1 MTAAKLFSH
10 QQVSFVTMPAMSE
23 PNRLRGKQ
31 AARRVLPPSDLFDAL
46 KARAALVA
54 EPRPAGV
61 HGPALRHLLGELEFL
76 TGPLRNT
83 RAPTDIPPAQ
93 TPRVVMLLPGF
104 GTHPVRMRRMA
115 RHLEAAGH
123 TVKKWGLGFNL
134 GPTPENFDVL
144 ARRVRSL
151 HRRHG
156 EKLVLVGWSL
166 GGIFAREIAKRHP
179 EAVGKVV
186 TMGSPFSG
194 NPKANNVWRLYNLV
208 TGHSVEHPPLVDD
221 MAAKPPVPTVA
232 LWSPRDGIVSP
243 RSSCGR
249 PGERD
254 KAVALRCSHLGFA
267 YSDEAIGAVLAELET
282 D

>member
-1 MTAAKLFSH
+1 
-10 QQVSFVTMPAMSE
+10 
-23 PNRLRGKQ
+23 
-31 AARRVLPPSDLFDAL
+31 
-46 KARAALVA
+46 
-54 EPRPAGV
+54 
-61 HGPALRHLLGELEFL
+61 LLGELQQL
-76 TGPLRNT
+76 PALISNARTPM
-83 RAPTDIPPAQ
+83 DIAAAED
-93 TPRVVMLLPGF
+93 PRVVMLLPGF
-104 GTHPVRMRRMA
+104 GTHPVRLRRLA
-115 RHLEAAGH
+115 THLEAAGH
-123 TVKKWGLGFNL
+123 TVKRWGLGFNF
-134 GPTPENFDVL
+134 GPTEENFEAL
-144 ARRVRSL
+144 AKRVRSL

-179 EAVGKVV
+179 EAVAKVI

-194 NPKANNVWRLYNLV
+194 NPKANNAWRIYHLV

-254 KAVALRCSHLGFA
+254 KAVALRCGHLGFA
-267 YSDEAIGAVLAELET
+267 YSDEAIEAVLHELET
-282 D
+282 L